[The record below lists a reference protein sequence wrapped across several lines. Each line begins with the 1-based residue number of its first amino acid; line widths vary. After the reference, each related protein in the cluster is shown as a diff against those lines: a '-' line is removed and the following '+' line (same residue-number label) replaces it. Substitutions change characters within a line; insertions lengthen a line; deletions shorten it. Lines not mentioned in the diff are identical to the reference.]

1 MSILV
6 AFGSACP
13 DTFITDLP
21 QDNRPITRGDPYE
34 HEKLL
39 HCTDP
44 DTCERCSRK
53 RRKTSTFD
61 AYPNALPHSAS
72 FLSRPSLPPL
82 RGCRKLIALLQHTLC
97 CARSRRRYALLTRYR
112 YYKNKKPFSSI
123 SVAIEQLTSE
133 TYEEEDL
140 AGIPDILESIK
151 LQATGPTEAAR
162 AIRKKLKYG
171 SVHRQLRALTILD
184 GLLQNG
190 PQRMQRTILN
200 DGPLLERLRIA
211 AVDQVSDP
219 DVRAKCKDLF
229 SQWVASSTSNP
240 GLEGAKSLYNVLPKK
255 QKPSM
260 AQRQKE
266 SRVLRETEEDARRQR
281 ALDEAQDDAPPHS
294 RQDSYGGEISS
305 SPNTLRKTSNPP
317 IPLGSSGSFLSSRKD
332 KKSKKAGKN
341 QAFNLEKEKPQIL
354 QSIAAASVATT
365 NLNNA
370 LKLVNRESNR
380 VSEDPEVMKRFETC
394 KQLRRQVLRYI
405 HYVEQEEFLGGLI
418 HANEELV
425 GALMSFEVLDKS
437 VDDDSDSEVEEAMHL
452 SRQARAAEASA
463 TRDAEKMVAGL
474 SLDNAQNQQSP
485 PAKPPRPGAPTGLS
499 MPPPTR
505 GGKGQQQQQQQQQQR
520 QRQRY
525 ESESEE
531 SEEDEDE
538 DDPFADRNATKTPDL
553 RTAER
558 KGYGFIREV

>member
-1 MSILV
+1 MSLLV
-6 AFGSACP
+6 AYGASCP
-13 DTFITDLP
+13 DTLVTELP
-21 QDNRPITRGDPYE
+21 HHDDRPISRGDPYE

-39 HCTDP
+39 HCADP
-44 DTCERCSRK
+44 DQCHRCSRK
-53 RRKTSTFD
+53 RRRPTFD
-61 AYPNALPHSAS
+61 AYPNTLPHSTS

-82 RGCRKLIALLQHTLC
+82 RGCQKLIALLQHFTC

-112 YYKNKKPFSSI
+112 YSQQKKPFSSI

-184 GLLQNG
+184 GILQNG
-190 PQRMQRTILN
+190 PQRMQRTILS

-219 DVRAKCKDLF
+219 EVRQKCKDLF
-229 SQWVASSTSNP
+229 SQWVASSTSAP

-281 ALDEAQDDAPPHS
+281 ALEEAQAEQSLS
-294 RQDSYGGEISS
+294 RHGSYGGEAS

-332 KKSKKAGKN
+332 KKSKKSKG
-341 QAFNLEKEKPQIL
+341 QQTFSLEREKPQIL
-354 QSIAAASVATT
+354 QSIASASVATT

-370 LKLVNRESNR
+370 LKLVNRESHR
-380 VSEDPEVMKRFETC
+380 VSEDPEVQKRFETC

-425 GALMSFEVLDKS
+425 QALMAFEVLDRS
-437 VDDDSDSEVEEAMHL
+437 VEDDSDSEVEEAMHL
-452 SRQARAAEASA
+452 SRQARAAEASQA
-463 TRDAEKMVAGL
+463 RDAEKMVAGL
-474 SLDNAQNQQSP
+474 SLQEEKAP
-485 PAKPPRPGAPTGLS
+485 VKPPRPGAPTGLA
-499 MPPPTR
+499 MPPRPGAGL
-505 GGKGQQQQQQQQQQR
+505 GGKKV
-520 QRQRY
+520 
-525 ESESEE
+525 ESESDEE
-531 SEEDEDE
+531 SDEEDEDE

-558 KGYGFIREV
+558 RGYGFGGIREV

>member
-6 AFGSACP
+6 TFGSACP
-13 DTFITDLP
+13 DTLITALP
-21 QDNRPITRGDPYE
+21 NDNRPITRGDPYD

-44 DTCERCSRK
+44 DTCDRCARK
-53 RRKTSTFD
+53 RRKTTTFD
-61 AYPNALPHSAS
+61 AYPNALPHSTS

-82 RGCRKLIALLQHTLC
+82 RGCRKLLALLQHTLC
-97 CARSRRRYALLTRYR
+97 CARSRRRYAVLTRYR
-112 YYKNKKPFSSI
+112 YHKQKKPFSSI

-133 TYEEEDL
+133 TYDEEDL
-140 AGIPDILESIK
+140 AGVPDILESIK
-151 LQATGPTEAAR
+151 LQATGPAEAAR

-190 PQRMQRTILN
+190 PQRMQRTILT

-219 DVRAKCKDLF
+219 DVRAKCKILF
-229 SQWVASSTSNP
+229 GQWVASSTTSP

-255 QKPSM
+255 QNPSM

-266 SRVLRETEEDARRQR
+266 SRVLRETEEDARRQQ
-281 ALDEAQDDAPPHS
+281 AVEEAQAEQQSHS
-294 RQDSYGGEISS
+294 RHGSYGGETSN

-332 KKSKKAGKN
+332 KSKSKKSSKHT
-341 QAFNLEKEKPQIL
+341 AFSLEREKPQIL

-370 LKLVNRESNR
+370 IKLVNRESHR
-380 VSEDPEVMKRFETC
+380 VSEDPEVLKRFETC

-425 GALMSFEVLDKS
+425 GALMAFEVLDKS

-452 SRQARAAEASA
+452 SRQAKLAEASA

-474 SLDNAQNQQSP
+474 SLQGDTRGASP
-485 PAKPPRPGAPTGLS
+485 PAKPPRPGAPAGLS
-499 MPPPTR
+499 MPPR
-505 GGKGQQQQQQQQQQR
+505 GAGRGVGAR
-520 QRQRY
+520 RV
-525 ESESEE
+525 ESDESD
-531 SEEDEDE
+531 SAEEDEDE

-553 RTAER
+553 RTAEKR
-558 KGYGFIREV
+558 GYGFIKEV